1 MLYPQYGDIFYFRV
15 ILRQR
20 PVHDE
25 KDAYTHNGQ
34 RYASLQACAK
44 AAGYLEDENEAEQV
58 FNEAA
63 VSGTFSPGG
72 LRALFATLTM
82 EGYPTLHILNEHNVE
97 MMTDDFHDDVNE
109 KMRKLLVDFKKKLA
123 THQKTLEQY
132 QLHKHYQTGAV
143 VNLNALTEL
152 EEVRQRI
159 TNENAQAEYD
169 QLELRYPNNPLQ
181 EEFMVEFKVISP
193 LPYTYFS
200 SYLTTLFPHF
210 SVGYVS

>member
-1 MLYPQYGDIFYFRV
+1 M
-15 ILRQR
+15 
-20 PVHDE
+20 
-25 KDAYTHNGQ
+25 
-34 RYASLQACAK
+34 
-44 AAGYLEDENEAEQV
+44 
-58 FNEAA
+58 
-63 VSGTFSPGG
+63 SGTFSPGG